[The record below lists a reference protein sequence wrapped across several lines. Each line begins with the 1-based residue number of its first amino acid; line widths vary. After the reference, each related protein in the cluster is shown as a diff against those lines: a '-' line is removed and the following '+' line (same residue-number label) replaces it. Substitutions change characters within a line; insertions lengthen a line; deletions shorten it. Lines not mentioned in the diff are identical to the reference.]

1 MRVEEKTETKLS
13 DEIVLGVRRA
23 VAIHQQMLD
32 SDPAPKT
39 LSLVIKLRGSSVVDV
54 IVRPEWRR

>member
-32 SDPAPKT
+32 SDPASMLDGLGFMCDTANGDVDKVT
-39 LSLVIKLRGSSVVDV
+39 LTRI
-54 IVRPEWRR
+54 